1 VMVDPESALPLYAQV
16 KEILGRQI
24 RGGLY
29 QPHQALPAERDL
41 VDRFGVSRITVRRA
55 LADLVGEGLL
65 YRRVGRGTFV
75 ASEPIVGTL
84 TELTGHLEELIR
96 RNLRPEARVVEPGA
110 TPPPPPE
117 ASAELGGVR
126 QVVFVRRVVSVE
138 GAPLLVLDICMPGDL
153 GLRFDPQALTV
164 EPINRLLEAQG
175 FYPLS
180 GEQRIRARAVEAA
193 EAVLL
198 EIEPG
203 TPVLE
208 VTRTE
213 RTIGERGLLWSRA
226 VYRGDR
232 YQYVI
237 RLHRRR
243 SMA

>member
-1 VMVDPESALPLYAQV
+1 MMVDPESALPLYAQV
-16 KEILGRQI
+16 KDILGRQI
-24 RGGLY
+24 RGGTY
-29 QPHQALPAERDL
+29 QAHQALPAERDL

-55 LADLVGEGLL
+55 LAELVGEGLL

-75 ASEPIVGTL
+75 AAEPIVGTL

-96 RNLRPEARVVEPGA
+96 RNLHPEVRLVESAQIP
-110 TPPPPPE
+110 TPVE
-117 ASAELGGVR
+117 AAVELGGSREVL
-126 QVVFVRRVVSVE
+126 FVRRVVSVE
-138 GAPLLVLDICMPGDL
+138 GAPLLVLDICVPADL
-153 GLRFDPQALTV
+153 GMRFAPQALTV

-175 FYPLS
+175 FHPVS
-180 GEQRIRARAVEAA
+180 GEQRIRARAVEET
-193 EAVLL
+193 EALLL
-198 EIEPG
+198 EVEPG

-243 SMA
+243 SLA